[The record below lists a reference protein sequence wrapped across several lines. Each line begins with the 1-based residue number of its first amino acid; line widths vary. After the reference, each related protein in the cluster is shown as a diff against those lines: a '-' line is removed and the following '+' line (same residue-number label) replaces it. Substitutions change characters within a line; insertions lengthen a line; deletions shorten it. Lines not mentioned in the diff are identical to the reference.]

1 MQSGSYYDVTRH
13 FLVIDGKPTKDFGVY
28 LSGDG
33 TFKAAEKNLEE
44 FTIPGRNGTFHYKSD
59 TYKNVMVPYDCFIF
73 KDFKRNVAALRSFLL
88 SREGY
93 VRIEDTHHP
102 GEFRM
107 GIYHEEFDP
116 EVFVDLTA
124 AEFTLNFDC
133 KPERWLMSGERL
145 LLFDAPAS
153 ELGYSEFDIRNP
165 TYFTSKPF
173 YRVYKG
179 IETGNP
185 PSFNIVN
192 DDYLKPD
199 GTYDDCYVYFDFGE
213 CPYIDLDTE
222 TMDAYYGTT
231 SMNNAVVL
239 AANRYPV
246 LKPGMNKLFKSDE
259 ILKIEIIPRWWTL

>member
-1 MQSGSYYDVTRH
+1 MLGSGNYYDVMRH
-13 FLVIDGKPTKDFGVY
+13 WLLIDGKPTKDFGVY

-59 TYKNVMVPYDCFIF
+59 SYKNVIVPYDCFIF

-102 GEFRM
+102 DEFRM

-133 KPERWLMSGERL
+133 KPERWFKSGEKAKTFTSSGTL
-145 LLFDAPAS
+145 
-153 ELGYSEFDIRNP
+153 INK
-165 TYFTSKPF
+165 TYFTAKPLIRC
-173 YRVYKG
+173 YGSSGTVTVNG
-179 IETGNP
+179 VSVTVTGVD
-185 PSFNIVN
+185 S
-192 DDYLKPD
+192 
-199 GTYDDCYVYFDFGE
+199 YV
-213 CPYIDLDTE
+213 DLDCE
-222 TMDAYYGTT
+222 EQESHKGTDYT
-231 SMNNAVVL
+231 PNSRTTLVNGK
-239 AANRYPV
+239 YPE
-246 LKPGMNKLFKSDE
+246 LKPGTNTISFTGFTRVD
-259 ILKIEIIPRWWTL
+259 ITPRWWSL